1 MEPDYNVDEK
11 QHTLQHAAKILRTYV
26 DMWRR
31 ERRREH
37 MLICAGERERER
49 EREKYVDMCRRERE
63 RRREQTTEV
72 SFAAAKKCLYARKHD
87 YHRWKKR
94 LTAQDV
100 YQLMNQPQTNL
111 TVSQQLIQHISGI
124 ATPLGIATVY
134 TMCTTRH
141 ETKH

>member
-1 MEPDYNVDEK
+1 MC
-11 QHTLQHAAKILRTYV
+11 
-26 DMWRR
+26 RR
-31 ERRREH
+31 
-37 MLICAGERERER
+37 ERERER
-49 EREKYVDMCRRERE
+49 ERERDVDMCRRERE

-111 TVSQQLIQHISGI
+111 IVSQQLIQHVSGI
-124 ATPLGIATVY
+124 ATPLGIATAYHVY
-134 TMCTTRH
+134 NKTRNKALI
-141 ETKH
+141 TQNNRLDTGISYDTLQRQLTS